1 MDLQKYIRKQTNS
14 KSNFDL
20 LILTVDLLKVY
31 AENLCIGNFENVL
44 KTLDTLTEWVQ
55 GPCEENQFAVADSKF
70 LEVAN
75 YIFDPERDNELSEI
89 NTRLDVGES
98 RGTPIK
104 KWQLQFLRF
113 KCSIL

>member
-1 MDLQKYIRKQTNS
+1 M
-14 KSNFDL
+14 
-20 LILTVDLLKVY
+20 
-31 AENLCIGNFENVL
+31 L

-75 YIFDPERDNELSEI
+75 FIFDPERDSELSEI
-89 NTRLDVGES
+89 NTSLDVWDPRE
-98 RGTPIK
+98 TPIK
-104 KWQLQFLRF
+104 KWQLQFLRY